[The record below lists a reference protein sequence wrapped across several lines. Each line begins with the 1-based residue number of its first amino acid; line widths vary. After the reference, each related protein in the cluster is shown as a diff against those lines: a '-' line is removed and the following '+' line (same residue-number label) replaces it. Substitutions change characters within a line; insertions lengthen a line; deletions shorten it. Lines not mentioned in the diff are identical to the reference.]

1 MERLEGKCHCGGGVE
16 PCICHLFNGNRQ
28 SGGVRY
34 VTCSDMSTT
43 ASEYDTLLEDI
54 ASTDTVQSVFL
65 HPSPLF
71 PSFFLLG
78 QTGTVYAM

>member
-1 MERLEGKCHCGGGVE
+1 MSLWWWRRALHM
-16 PCICHLFNGNRQ
+16 PFNGNRQ
-28 SGGVRY
+28 SLGGVRY

-54 ASTDTVQSVFL
+54 ASTDIVQSVFL
-65 HPSPLF
+65 HPSPPF